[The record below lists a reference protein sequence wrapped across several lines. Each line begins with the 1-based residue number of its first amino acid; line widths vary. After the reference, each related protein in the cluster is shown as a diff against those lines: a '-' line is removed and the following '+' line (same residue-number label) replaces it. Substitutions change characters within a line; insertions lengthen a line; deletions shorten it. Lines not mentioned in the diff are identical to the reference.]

1 MKSQLKKLDQ
11 IALDQ
16 IEAILEAHMDGE
28 LTLVCCEFNNEVV
41 VGFVDLQGEIEYY
54 GENDDDEESEIIEP
68 SLLNTYFTINLP
80 VNLIEV
86 SGYDEDDKIYS
97 SYKFYPYKQIADE
110 VCEVLLKTPP
120 EVMFFP
126 NESII
131 KTYFSYWDRYK
142 QVILD
147 EYDND
152 DIIDG
157 FNVSSLVKS

>member
-16 IEAILEAHMDGE
+16 IEAVLESHMDGD

-41 VGFVDLQGEIEYY
+41 VGFVDLKGDIEYY
-54 GENDDDEESEIIEP
+54 GEDDEEDLEIIE
-68 SLLNTYFTINLP
+68 SSMLNTYFTINLP
-80 VNLIEV
+80 INLIEV
-86 SGYDEDDKIYS
+86 SGYDENDKIYS

-120 EVMFFP
+120 DVIFFP

-142 QVILD
+142 KSILD
-147 EYDND
+147 DYDNID
-152 DIIDG
+152 DIE
-157 FNVSSLVKS
+157 VSSNMKS